1 MSSLLVVERMV
12 IESLGNSKKAQKIKD
27 LSEDTGLS
35 EGLIRSIVFHLT
47 NKGITIAQQGQVS
60 LNWQRKDEWI
70 PMIKNQ
76 EGIKTE
82 IKELFSALVN
92 HNFSEH
98 QEEHKNERKIHLKKA
113 WLSEYEHSLV
123 QTKLRE
129 LDEFLDKISRQKK
142 TNSKIKEQKVFIWGM
157 SGYQTLVNEL
167 LHAV

>member
-1 MSSLLVVERMV
+1 MV
-12 IESLGNSKKAQKIKD
+12 IESLGNGKKDQRIKD

-47 NKGITIAQQGQVS
+47 NKGITVNQQGRVS
-60 LNWQRKDEWI
+60 LNWERKDEWI

-92 HNFSEH
+92 HNFSED
-98 QEEHKNERKIHLKKA
+98 QAEHKKERRIHLKKA

-123 QTKLRE
+123 QAKLRE
-129 LDEFLDKISRQKK
+129 LDEFLDKISLQKK
-142 TNSKIKEQKVFIWGM
+142 SNSKIKEQKVFIWGM